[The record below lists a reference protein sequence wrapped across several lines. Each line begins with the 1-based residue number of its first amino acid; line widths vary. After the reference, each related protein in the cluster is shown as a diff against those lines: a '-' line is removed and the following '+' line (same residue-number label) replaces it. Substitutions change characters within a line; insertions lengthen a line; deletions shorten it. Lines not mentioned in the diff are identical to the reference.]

1 VAYLAANVKQ
11 LGIIKRKRKPNPL
24 PALLDL
30 TKPGEP

>member
-1 VAYLAANVKQ
+1 VVYLAANAKR
-11 LGIIKRKRKPNPL
+11 LGIIKRKRRPDPL